1 MKKKIFIAFLIIFLI
16 VCVLCVVLKI
26 YYMNKEKEE
35 IIRILEDNIAFQV
48 FVDNSYDHIDKI
60 EKQISEINGIKSF
73 KLHSKE
79 EALEEMKERLES
91 NSYLLEG
98 YEGENNIFP
107 NSFIIKIEISNLDD
121 IENIDNIEKELLDI
135 EGIENINSN
144 YDSWVNVY
152 KDYGIDG
159 LRQYLEMMNIAAEG
173 DSEKLEEYLEQN
185 EEAED
190 LMKYK

>member
-16 VCVLCVVLKI
+16 VCVLFVVLKI

-48 FVDNSYDHIDKI
+48 FVDNSYDDIDKI
-60 EKQISEINGIKSF
+60 EKQISDKNGIKSF

-159 LRQYLEMMNIAAEG
+159 LRQYLEMMNIVAEG

-190 LMKYK
+190 LMKY